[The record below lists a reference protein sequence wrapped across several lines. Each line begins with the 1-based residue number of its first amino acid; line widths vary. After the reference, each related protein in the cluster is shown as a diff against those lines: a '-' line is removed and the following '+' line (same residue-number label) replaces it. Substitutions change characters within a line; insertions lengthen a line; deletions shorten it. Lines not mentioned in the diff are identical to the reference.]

1 MKKNEL
7 IKVSEKMIRDEL
19 RKGETAFWDIFSVIQ
34 NAAR

>member
-19 RKGETAFWDIFSVIQ
+19 RKGETAF
-34 NAAR
+34 